1 MADCSEC
8 PALSA
13 RRHFSWRLTTFGG
26 CEPLEWGGSGFGAA
40 SDGRAACH
48 LLESGFGSSLGS
60 ASRAFAAALAGAS
73 RSGAFV
79 VIFWGRRAEESDMF
93 VVETTDASFFFAM
106 KMQLLECAR
115 RVRLVPLPLG
125 NGSRA
130 NESESACSEK
140 GLRE

>member
-1 MADCSEC
+1 MPGAIG
-8 PALSA
+8 ASA
-13 RRHFSWRLTTFGG
+13 FFLAPDNIWWVRAARV
-26 CEPLEWGGSGFGAA
+26 GGSGFGAA

-93 VVETTDASFFFAM
+93 VVETTDASFFAM

>member
-93 VVETTDASFFFAM
+93 VVETTDASFF
-106 KMQLLECAR
+106 
-115 RVRLVPLPLG
+115 LP
-125 NGSRA
+125 
-130 NESESACSEK
+130 
-140 GLRE
+140 